1 MTVQVQIMGENTTLT
16 VRIDSTIK
24 ERLEGLADATKRSK
38 SSLAAEGIE
47 AFVEL
52 EERQIAG
59 IKKAIA
65 SLDRGL
71 GVIHQ
76 DVEAWIAS
84 LDIQAEGAGHERVRG
99 KRKGYGATSAHWRQ
113 AGEGGLENS

>member
-1 MTVQVQIMGENTTLT
+1 MGESTTLT
-16 VRIDSTIK
+16 IRIDSAIK
-24 ERLEGLADATKRSK
+24 DRLEGLADATKRSK

-59 IKKAIA
+59 IKKAMD

-71 GVIHQ
+71 SVTHQ

-84 LDIQAEGAGHERVRG
+84 LDTDDELPLPKAE
-99 KRKGYGATSAHWRQ
+99 
-113 AGEGGLENS
+113 

>member
-1 MTVQVQIMGENTTLT
+1 MTVHAGIMGESTTLT
-16 VRIDSTIK
+16 VRIDSAIK
-24 ERLEGLADATKRSK
+24 DRLEGLADVTKRSK

-65 SLDRGL
+65 SVDRGL
-71 GVIHQ
+71 GVTHQ
-76 DVEAWIAS
+76 EVEAWIAS
-84 LDIQAEGAGHERVRG
+84 LDTDDELAVP
-99 KRKGYGATSAHWRQ
+99 
-113 AGEGGLENS
+113 